1 MHARYEQTV
10 SALLLRVSEL
20 ERIDAA
26 AWLDAEA
33 ETVYSDPSTS
43 ELTATGADV
52 AAHHEAEEE
61 EALSLSLPPPPSPPT
76 VTDKMGAS
84 VAPVESKRERAREA
98 AGSLCATRHDESL
111 QSQERSLDRQER
123 SFASPDTAPAIEFT
137 TVQLQSTATPAPHC
151 NTLDTATHCNT
162 MQSYAIPIPH
172 CNTLDTATHCNTL
185 DTATHCN
192 TNKSASIPAPC
203 PAVRGTVRWDELLEH
218 TTELHAELVD
228 RLTRRV

>member
-52 AAHHEAEEE
+52 AAHREEEEE
-61 EALSLSLPPPPSPPT
+61 EALSLS
-76 VTDKMGAS
+76 GS
-84 VAPVESKRERAREA
+84 V
-98 AGSLCATRHDESL
+98 CATRQDESL

-137 TVQLQSTATPAPHC
+137 TLQSTAIPAPHC

>member
-1 MHARYEQTV
+1 V

-84 VAPVESKRERAREA
+84 VAPVESKRECAREA
-98 AGSLCATRHDESL
+98 AGSVCATRQDKSL

-137 TVQLQSTATPAPHC
+137 TLQSTAIPAPHC

-162 MQSYAIPIPH
+162 IQSTAIPIPH
-172 CNTLDTATHCNTL
+172 CNTLDTASHCNTK
-185 DTATHCN
+185 
-192 TNKSASIPAPC
+192 KSATIPAPC
-203 PAVRGTVRWDELLEH
+203 PAARGTVRWDELLEH